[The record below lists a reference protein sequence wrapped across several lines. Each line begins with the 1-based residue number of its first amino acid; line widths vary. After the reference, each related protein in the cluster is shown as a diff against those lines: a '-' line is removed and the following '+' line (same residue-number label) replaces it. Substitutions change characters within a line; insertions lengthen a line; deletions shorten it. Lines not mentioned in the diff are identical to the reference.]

1 MTTELLSPFVD
12 LDDELTAFLLQ
23 FPAVVDEIVDRLTP
37 APLPQ
42 TETLPAVTIGDS
54 SDVGD
59 HTGPE
64 GRGAYHQLRYQLD
77 SWAAS
82 KHEARRVDGKIRVV
96 LDGYRGAMGG
106 RSVVALRKNTQS
118 FYEPETQLWRVMSDY
133 IIHIEK

>member
-1 MTTELLSPFVD
+1 MTTVLSPFVD

-23 FPAVVDEIVDRLTP
+23 FPGVTEEIGDRLTP

-42 TETLPAVTIGDS
+42 GSALPAITYGDV

-64 GRGAYHQLRYQLD
+64 GRGAYHQLRYQID
-77 SWAAS
+77 TWAAS

-96 LDGYRGAMGG
+96 LDGYRGAVGG
-106 RSVVALRKNTQS
+106 RSVVAVRKNTQS
-118 FYEPETQLWRVMSDY
+118 IYEPETTLWRVISDY

>member
-1 MTTELLSPFVD
+1 MTILSPFVD
-12 LDDELTAFLLQ
+12 LDEELTAYLLQ
-23 FPAVVDEIVDRLTP
+23 FPAVSEEIGDRLTP

-42 TETLPAVTIGDS
+42 AETLPAVTYQDI

-64 GRGAYHQLRYQLD
+64 GVGAYHQLRYQID

-82 KHEARRVDGKIRVV
+82 KQAARRVDGKIRVAM
-96 LDGYRGAMGG
+96 DGYRGAMGG
-106 RSVVALRKNTQS
+106 RSVVSLRANTLS
-118 FYEPETQLWRVMSDY
+118 IYEPETELWHVVSDY

>member
-1 MTTELLSPFVD
+1 MSEYLAPFVD

-23 FPAVVDEIVDRLTP
+23 FLGVTDEIGDRLTP

-42 TETLPAVTIGDS
+42 AETLPAVTYTDV
-54 SDVGD
+54 SDIGD

-82 KHEARRVDGKIRVV
+82 KQVAQRVDGKIRVA

-106 RSVVALRKNTQS
+106 RSVVAIRRNTLS
-118 FYEPETQLWRVMSDY
+118 IYEPETTLWHVLSDY

>member
-1 MTTELLSPFVD
+1 MTILSPFVD

-23 FPAVVDEIVDRLTP
+23 FPAVSEGIGERLTP

-42 TETLPAVTIGDS
+42 AETLPAVTYTDI
-54 SDVGD
+54 SDIGD

-77 SWAAS
+77 SWSAS

-106 RSVVALRKNTQS
+106 RSVVAFRKNTTS
-118 FYEPETQLWRVMSDY
+118 IYEPETTLWRVMSDY
-133 IIHIEK
+133 MIHIEK